1 MIYCIN
7 PECRQ
12 PQNLDTVKFCQ
23 DCGSELLLAGRYQVT
38 NLLGKG
44 GFAKTYE
51 VWDGST
57 SKVLKVLL
65 FESPKAV
72 ELFQQEARVLS
83 RLNYPG
89 IPKIDSTGYF
99 LFYPRNSRQPLHCL
113 VMEKIAG
120 LNLEDWMQQRAFQPI
135 SEALA
140 INWLR
145 QLTLI
150 LDQVHR
156 QQFFHR
162 DIKPANIMLQ
172 PDGQLALIDF
182 GSVREMTG
190 TVIRGESMTQIVSA
204 GYTPAEQIQGHAVPQ
219 SDFFALGRTFVFL
232 LTGQEPPELPINLD
246 TGQLIWRDQAK
257 ISTGLADL
265 IDDLMAFFPK
275 SRPQNSQIIL
285 QHLDNIETT
294 LFSKNSPQKSIQT
307 GNSLRYAG
315 FWKRFIAYLIDTS
328 FITLINAILGLV
340 LLEKTYNL
348 VTNYQE
354 ILPIFFG
361 AIVVSALGTI
371 ISFLG
376 LILAIIKILSD
387 GYSLNSIHIII
398 PVIIGLGIF
407 LKWLYFTI
415 MESSAYQGTF
425 GKRILGLQVTNKQG
439 NRISWWRANWR
450 YWMKTVSESSLMLGY
465 LLAIISPKKR
475 ALHDWLAGTFVTRHP

>member
-12 PQNLDTVKFCQ
+12 PQNLDTRKFCQ

-89 IPKIDSTGYF
+89 IPKTDSTGYF

-135 SEALA
+135 SETLA
-140 INWLR
+140 INWLK

-182 GSVREMTG
+182 GSVREMTE

-232 LTGQEPPELPINLD
+232 LTGQEPPELPINPD

-257 ISTGLADL
+257 ISTSLADL
-265 IDDLMAFFPK
+265 IDELMAFFPN
-275 SRPQNSQIIL
+275 SRPQHAQTIL
-285 QHLDNIETT
+285 QRLDHIETT
-294 LFSKNSPQKSIQT
+294 LFPSHSSQRSIQA

-315 FWKRFIAYLIDTS
+315 FWKRLLASVIDTS
-328 FITLINAILGLV
+328 FITFINAILGAI
-340 LLEKTYNL
+340 LLKETHTL
-348 VTNYQE
+348 ITNHQE
-354 ILPIFFG
+354 ILFVFIG
-361 AIVVSALGTI
+361 AVILSLLGTI
-371 ISFLG
+371 GGFLG
-376 LILAIIKILSD
+376 LVFVGFRIFSPDYPNSGDGIFLIIT
-387 GYSLNSIHIII
+387 
-398 PVIIGLGIF
+398 GLGIL
-407 LKWLYFTI
+407 LKWLYFTG
-415 MESSAYQGTF
+415 MESSPYQGTF
-425 GKRILGLQVTNKQG
+425 GKRILGLQVTNNRG
-439 NRISWWRANWR
+439 TRISWWRANWR
-450 YWMKTVSESSLMLGY
+450 YWMKSVSKLSLMLGY

-475 ALHDWLAGTFVTRHP
+475 ALHDWLAGTFVTHHP